1 MQQIISASD
10 SPFFQWTNQVPISF
24 TDWKCILST
33 ITTKET
39 SKLSSSDQLCRS
51 TTQITKSDRQS
62 LPRNQV
68 FGDKTVESFI
78 ASSSN
83 LAQSSISISRQD
95 VPKILSPPTKRY
107 VSSFKTIVSSTNSK
121 PTQRL
126 NSVNNNVMI
135 LKVPKE
141 HTHNSANTGS
151 PFSSKHST
159 LSMATTTAT
168 IMSTKSQQQT
178 LSPSRLSPIL
188 KVEGQKRRIVHH
200 ESSVATPSS
209 IDSLVGSNP
218 TNQMATSASG
228 HPQTNSTVFTYRSAA
243 AGGNTIRQRA
253 IAETTT
259 NSMLITTERLKL
271 NMSSA
276 VRSTRQLLPAPT
288 TIASTYVSSQ
298 QTQRNHNQNSKSRTQ
313 QDKSIHSRDN
323 FDYPDPFTNCPQEI
337 LSKLAQLTK
346 LQMETIEW
354 ERKKR
359 FTKKKPI
366 TNGAFQGKDSP

>member
-188 KVEGQKRRIVHH
+188 KVEGQSSARSQAKKRRIVHH

-259 NSMLITTERLKL
+259 NM
-271 NMSSA
+271 
-276 VRSTRQLLPAPT
+276 RSTRQLLPAPT

-359 FTKKKPI
+359 FTKKKTI

>member
-1 MQQIISASD
+1 MQQIISSND

-51 TTQITKSDRQS
+51 TAQIPKSDRQS

-68 FGDKTVESFI
+68 FGDKVVESFI

-83 LAQSSISISRQD
+83 LTQSSISVSRQD

-107 VSSFKTIVSSTNSK
+107 VSSFKTLVSSTNSK

-178 LSPSRLSPIL
+178 LSPSGLSPIL

-209 IDSLVGSNP
+209 FDSLVGSNP

-253 IAETTT
+253 IAETTA
-259 NSMLITTERLKL
+259 
-271 NMSSA
+271 NM
-276 VRSTRQLLPAPT
+276 RSTRQLLPAPT

-298 QTQRNHNQNSKSRTQ
+298 QTQRNQNSKSRTQ

-366 TNGAFQGKDSP
+366 TIGAFQGKDSP